1 MKIVIATRN
10 EHKTKEIKQLFNK
23 YDLDLISL
31 SEIDPNNKIP
41 DVDEIGKTLI
51 ENAYLKAEEI
61 EKKIGLPCLS
71 DDSGL
76 EVDYL
81 NGDPG
86 IYSARYAGED
96 CSFQNNIDKLLLKLE
111 GVPKI
116 LRKASFKTV
125 LAYVDRSLKF
135 DVLGEVRGYISTNRK
150 GKKGF
155 GYDPIFV
162 VNELNRTYAS
172 LSSLEKSK
180 ISHRSRAVKNI
191 LVKFRKFDIIK

>member
-10 EHKTKEIKQLFNK
+10 EHKAKEIKQLFDK

-31 SEIDPNNKIP
+31 NEIDPKNKIP
-41 DVDEIGKTLI
+41 EVDETGKTLI
-51 ENAYLKAEEI
+51 ANAYLKAEVI

-76 EVDYL
+76 EVEYL
-81 NGDPG
+81 NGKPG
-86 IYSARYAGED
+86 VYSSRYAGEG
-96 CSFQNNIDKLLLKLE
+96 CSFQNNIDKLLLKLK

-116 LRKASFKTV
+116 LRKASFKTA
-125 LAYVDRSLKF
+125 LAYVDRSFKF
-135 DVLGEVRGYISTNRK
+135 DALGEVRGYISTNPI

-155 GYDPIFV
+155 GYDSIFV
-162 VNELNRTYAS
+162 VNQLNRTYAS

-180 ISHRSRAVKNI
+180 ISHRSLAVKNI

>member
-1 MKIVIATRN
+1 MEIVIATRN
-10 EHKTKEIKQLFNK
+10 EYKSKEIKQLFDK
-23 YDLDLISL
+23 YDLNFISL
-31 SEIDPNNKIP
+31 NEIDPNHKIP
-41 DVDEIGKTLI
+41 EVNEAGKTLI
-51 ENAYLKAEEI
+51 ANAYLKAEKI

-86 IYSARYAGED
+86 VYSARYAGED
-96 CSFQNNIDKLLLKLE
+96 CTFQDNIDKLLLKLE

-135 DVLGEVRGYISTNRK
+135 DVLGKVSGYISTNPI

-162 VNELNRTYAS
+162 VEQLNRTYAS

-180 ISHRSRAVKNI
+180 ISHRAQAVKNI